1 MNNAFIFP
9 GQGSQKI
16 GMGKDLYNSFAE
28 AREVFDEVDD
38 ALSLKLSQIIF
49 NGEEEKLK
57 LTINAQPALMCMSF
71 AIVRVIENMLDK
83 SLSTIGKFTAGHSL
97 GEYSALVS
105 SRSIKLSDAAK
116 ILRLRGESMQSA
128 VPVNIGAMAALIGV
142 DIDIIHKIRSNY
154 IDNNEVLDIG
164 NDNSPGQMVISG
176 HNTVVEKVIADY
188 KSLGIKKAI
197 KLPVS
202 APFHCK
208 LMQKAAED
216 MEGHINALNVISPNM
231 ILINNV
237 DATPITDPFKI
248 KESLIKQITETVRWR
263 ESIQNMCE
271 LGSSYFIELGAGN
284 VLSGLVKRINKNVK
298 SISIQN
304 IDDIENFVNNLER

>member
-49 NGEEEKLK
+49 DGEEEKLK

-176 HNTVVEKVIADY
+176 HNTAVEKVIADY

-202 APFHCK
+202 APFHCG

>member
-49 NGEEEKLK
+49 DGEEEKLK

-71 AIVRVIENMLDK
+71 AIVRVIEKMLDQ

-154 IDNNEVLDIG
+154 VDNNEVLDIG

-176 HNTVVEKVIADY
+176 HNTAVEKVIANY
-188 KSLGIKKAI
+188 KSLGIKRAI

-202 APFHCK
+202 APFHCS

-216 MEGHINALNVISPNM
+216 MEEHINALNIISPNM

-237 DATPITDPFKI
+237 DATAITDPFKI

>member
-49 NGEEEKLK
+49 DGEEEKLK

-71 AIVRVIENMLDK
+71 AIVRVIEKMLDK

-154 IDNNEVLDIG
+154 IDNIEVLDIA

-176 HNTVVEKVIADY
+176 HNTAVEKVIADY

-202 APFHCK
+202 APFHCR
-208 LMQKAAED
+208 LMKKAAED

-237 DATPITDPFKI
+237 DATAITDPFKI

>member
-16 GMGKDLYNSFAE
+16 GMGKDLYDSFAE

-38 ALSLKLSQIIF
+38 ALSLKLSHIIF
-49 NGEEEKLK
+49 NGEEEELK

-71 AIVRVIENMLDK
+71 AIVRVIEKMLGQ

-105 SRSIKLSDAAK
+105 SGSIKLSDAAK
-116 ILRLRGESMQSA
+116 ILRLRGKSMQSA
-128 VPVNIGAMAALIGV
+128 VPINIGAMAALIGV

-154 IDNNEVLDIG
+154 LDTNEVLDIG

-176 HNTVVEKVIADY
+176 HNTAVEKVIADH
-188 KSLGIKKAI
+188 KLLGIKRAI

-202 APFHCK
+202 APFHCS

-216 MEGHINALNVISPNM
+216 MEDHINALNVLSPNM

-237 DATPITDPFKI
+237 DAAPITDPFKI

-263 ESIQNMCE
+263 ESIQNMCD
-271 LGSSYFIELGAGN
+271 LGSSYFIELGSGN
-284 VLSGLVKRINKNVK
+284 VLSGLVKRINKNVE

-304 IDDIENFVNNLER
+304 IHDIENFVNNLER

>member
-49 NGEEEKLK
+49 DGEEEKLK

-71 AIVRVIENMLDK
+71 AIVRVIEKMLDK

-154 IDNNEVLDIG
+154 IDNNEVLDIA

-176 HNTVVEKVIADY
+176 HNTAVEKVIADY

-202 APFHCK
+202 APFHCR
-208 LMQKAAED
+208 LMKKAAED

-237 DATPITDPFKI
+237 DATAITDPFKI

>member
-28 AREVFDEVDD
+28 AREVFDEVDE

-49 NGEEEKLK
+49 DGEEEKLK

-71 AIVRVIENMLDK
+71 AIVRVIEKMLDK

-176 HNTVVEKVIADY
+176 HNTAVEKVIADY

-202 APFHCK
+202 APFHCR
-208 LMQKAAED
+208 LMKKAAED

-237 DATPITDPFKI
+237 DATAITDPFKI

>member
-71 AIVRVIENMLDK
+71 AIVRVIEKMLDK

-176 HNTVVEKVIADY
+176 HNTAVEKVIADY

-202 APFHCK
+202 APFHCG

>member
-1 MNNAFIFP
+1 MGLDVYEAFE
-9 GQGSQKI
+9 
-16 GMGKDLYNSFAE
+16 E
-28 AREVFDEVDD
+28 AKEVYQEVDD
-38 ALSLKLSQIIF
+38 VLQINLSDIIF
-49 NGEEEKLK
+49 KGEASDLN
-57 LTINAQPALMCMSF
+57 LTANTQPAIMATGVAIFRVLQKKNNLKITDFSF
-71 AIVRVIENMLDK
+71 C
-83 SLSTIGKFTAGHSL
+83 AGHSL
-97 GEYSALVS
+97 GEYTALVCAES
-105 SRSIKLSDAAK
+105 LSLADAAK

-154 IDNNEVLDIG
+154 IDNNEVLDIA

-176 HNTVVEKVIADY
+176 HNTAVEKVIADY

-202 APFHCK
+202 APFHCR

-237 DATPITDPFKI
+237 DAIPITDPFKI

>member
-49 NGEEEKLK
+49 DGEEEKLK

-71 AIVRVIENMLDK
+71 AIVRVIEKMLDK

-176 HNTVVEKVIADY
+176 HNTAVEKVIADY

-202 APFHCK
+202 APFHCR

-216 MEGHINALNVISPNM
+216 MEEHINALNVISPNM

>member
-49 NGEEEKLK
+49 DGEEEKLK

-71 AIVRVIENMLDK
+71 AIVRVIEKMLDK

-176 HNTVVEKVIADY
+176 HNTAVEKVIADY

-202 APFHCK
+202 APFHCR
-208 LMQKAAED
+208 LMKKAAED

-237 DATPITDPFKI
+237 DATAITDPFKI

>member
-49 NGEEEKLK
+49 DGEEEKLK

-71 AIVRVIENMLDK
+71 AIVRVIEKMLDK

-176 HNTVVEKVIADY
+176 HNTAVEKVIADY

-202 APFHCK
+202 APFHCR
-208 LMQKAAED
+208 LMKKAAED

-237 DATPITDPFKI
+237 DAIPITDPFKI

>member
-202 APFHCK
+202 APFHCS
-208 LMQKAAED
+208 LMKKAAED
-216 MEGHINALNVISPNM
+216 MEGHINALNIKSPNM

-237 DATPITDPFKI
+237 DATAITDPFKI